1 MNNDVVLG
9 LGMATGMF
17 YHAPKGTSLPAYPLE
32 PLSSAWKHV
41 GDVSADGITLTTD
54 KSTESLRN
62 WANKVKRVI
71 MSEHAETIEAPVMD
85 TTEESLKTVLGANNV
100 TVTPANGTHGKLI
113 TASLSAG
120 SLPAEEAFLF
130 LMKDGDTTV
139 MIGCTDGQ
147 IQSVANTTFAPN
159 AAINWTPTITALG
172 DGFVMVIDDGGSS
185 S

>member
-17 YHAPKGTSLPAYPLE
+17 FHAPKNTQLPSYPLE
-32 PLSSAWKHV
+32 TLSSAWKHV

-85 TTEESLKTVLGANNV
+85 TTEEALKTVLGAENV
-100 TVTPANGTHGKLI
+100 TVTPANGTHGRLI
-113 TASLSAG
+113 TANLSAA

-139 MIGCTDGQ
+139 MIGCKDGQ

-172 DGFVMVIDDGGSS
+172 DGFVMIVDDGGSS

>member
-1 MNNDVVLG
+1 
-9 LGMATGMF
+9 
-17 YHAPKGTSLPAYPLE
+17 
-32 PLSSAWKHV
+32 
-41 GDVSADGITLTTD
+41 
-54 KSTESLRN
+54 
-62 WANKVKRVI
+62 

-85 TTEESLKTVLGANNV
+85 TTEEALKTVLGTENV
-100 TVTPANGTHGKLI
+100 TVTPANGTHGRLI
-113 TASLSAG
+113 TANLSAA

-139 MIGCTDGQ
+139 MIGCKDGQ

-172 DGFVMVIDDGGSS
+172 DGFVMIVDDGGSS

>member
-17 YHAPKGTSLPAYPLE
+17 FHAPKNTQLPSYPLE
-32 PLSSAWKHV
+32 TLSSAWKHV

-54 KSTESLRN
+54 KSTESLRT

-85 TTEESLKTVLGANNV
+85 TTEESLKTVLGADNV
-100 TVTPANGTHGKLI
+100 TITPANGSHGRLI
-113 TASLSAG
+113 KANLSAA

-172 DGFVMVIDDGGSS
+172 DGFVMIVDDGCSS

>member
-17 YHAPKGTSLPAYPLE
+17 FHAPKNTQLPSYPLE
-32 PLSSAWKHV
+32 TLSSAWKHV

-71 MSEHAETIEAPVMD
+71 MSEHAETIKAPVMD
-85 TTEESLKTVLGANNV
+85 TTEESLKTVLGADNV
-100 TVTPANGTHGKLI
+100 TITPANGSHGRLI
-113 TASLSAG
+113 KANLSAA

-172 DGFVMVIDDGGSS
+172 DGFVMIVDDGGSS

>member
-9 LGMATGMF
+9 IGMDTCMF
-17 YHAPKGTSLPAYPLE
+17 YHAPKGTALPAYPLE
-32 PLSSAWKHV
+32 TLSSAWKHV

-85 TTEESLKTVLGANNV
+85 TTEESLKTVLGASNV
-100 TVTPANGTHGKLI
+100 TITPANGSHGRLI
-113 TASLSAG
+113 KANLSAA

-172 DGFVMVIDDGGSS
+172 DGFVMIVDDGGSS

>member
-1 MNNDVVLG
+1 ML
-9 LGMATGMF
+9 F
-17 YHAPKGTSLPAYPLE
+17 RS
-32 PLSSAWKHV
+32 
-41 GDVSADGITLTTD
+41 
-54 KSTESLRN
+54 
-62 WANKVKRVI
+62 
-71 MSEHAETIEAPVMD
+71 
-85 TTEESLKTVLGANNV
+85 
-100 TVTPANGTHGKLI
+100 HGKLI
-113 TASLSAG
+113 TANLSAG

-172 DGFVMVIDDGGSS
+172 DGFVMIIDDGGSS